1 MFTNFKYHIQYQAKQ
16 ILDGF
21 GIPILKGAVAYTPEE
36 AEQAAAEISQDG
48 LWVVKAQIHA
58 GGRGK
63 AGGVILARSLA
74 EVKAAAEKLINKRL
88 VTHQT
93 GPEGQ
98 EVKRVFI
105 EQGCNI
111 GREFYVSIVLN
122 RAEGRLCFVV
132 STEGGVDI
140 EEVAK
145 HTPEKILK
153 ETIDPVIGVKPYQG
167 RKLAFAL
174 DLPPS
179 VHSSF
184 YQILKNLYEAYVDLD
199 AAMIEINPFVL
210 TNDGELVALDAKVS
224 FDDNALDRHKEIE
237 VLRDHDEEDPAEL
250 EAKKHDLSYVKLDG
264 TIGCMVNGAGL
275 AMATMDVIKM
285 HGASPANF
293 LDVGGGASKEKVQAA
308 FKLILSD
315 PSVEAVLINIFGG
328 IMHCDVIAEGI
339 VDAAKEVSL
348 TVPMVVRL
356 QGTNHEKGKKILAD
370 SGLAVIS
377 ADDLDDAAEKVVK
390 AALEDAA

>member
-1 MFTNFKYHIQYQAKQ
+1 MNIHEYQAKQ
-16 ILDGF
+16 VLDGF
-21 GIPILKGAVAYTPEE
+21 GVPILKGAVAYTPEE
-36 AEQAAAEISQDG
+36 AEQVAAEISQDG
-48 LWVVKAQIHA
+48 IWVVKAQIHA

-63 AGGVILARSLA
+63 AGGVILAKTLA

-105 EQGCNI
+105 EQGCKI
-111 GREFYVSIVLN
+111 AREFYVSIVLN
-122 RAEGRLCFVV
+122 RRDGRLCFVV
-132 STEGGVDI
+132 STEGGMDI

-145 HTPEKILK
+145 HNPEKILK

-174 DLPPS
+174 GLPAA
-179 VHSSF
+179 VHNSF

-199 AAMIEINPFVL
+199 AVMIEINPFVL
-210 TNDGELVALDAKVS
+210 TADDELVALDAKVS
-224 FDDNALDRHKEIE
+224 FDDNALYRHQEIE

-250 EAKKHDLSYVKLDG
+250 EAKKYDLSYVKLDG

-285 HGASPANF
+285 HGAAPANF

-356 QGTNHEKGKKILAD
+356 QGTNHEKGKQILAD

>member
-1 MFTNFKYHIQYQAKQ
+1 MNIHEYQAKQ

-63 AGGVILARSLA
+63 AGGVIFARSLA
-74 EVKAAAEKLINKRL
+74 EVKTAAEKLINKRL

-105 EQGCNI
+105 EQGCKI
-111 GREFYVSIVLN
+111 AREFYVSIVLN

-348 TVPMVVRL
+348 TVPMVIRL

>member
-1 MFTNFKYHIQYQAKQ
+1 MNIHEYQAKQ

-315 PSVEAVLINIFGG
+315 P
-328 IMHCDVIAEGI
+328 
-339 VDAAKEVSL
+339 
-348 TVPMVVRL
+348 
-356 QGTNHEKGKKILAD
+356 
-370 SGLAVIS
+370 
-377 ADDLDDAAEKVVK
+377 
-390 AALEDAA
+390 

>member
-1 MFTNFKYHIQYQAKQ
+1 MNIHEYQAKQ

-21 GIPILKGAVAYTPEE
+21 GIPTLKGAVAYTPEE
-36 AEQAAAEISQDG
+36 AEQVAAEISQDG

-63 AGGVILARSLA
+63 AGGVILAKSLA

-105 EQGCNI
+105 EQGCKI
-111 GREFYVSIVLN
+111 AREFYVSIVLN

-153 ETIDPVIGVKPYQG
+153 ESVDPAIGVKPYQG
-167 RKLAFAL
+167 RKLAFSL
-174 DLPPS
+174 GLPAS
-179 VHSSF
+179 VHNSF

-210 TNDGELVALDAKVS
+210 TSDDELVALDAKVS
-224 FDDNALDRHKEIE
+224 FDDNALYRHQEIE

-356 QGTNHEKGKKILAD
+356 QGTNHEKGKQILAD